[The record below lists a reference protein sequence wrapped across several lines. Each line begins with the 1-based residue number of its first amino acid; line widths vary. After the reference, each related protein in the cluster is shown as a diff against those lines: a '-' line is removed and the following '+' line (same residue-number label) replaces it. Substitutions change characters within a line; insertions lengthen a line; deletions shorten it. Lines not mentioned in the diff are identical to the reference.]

1 MIIRTPADLGALIRD
16 RRSHL
21 GMDQAS
27 LAKSVGTS
35 RKWLIEVEKGKPTAQ
50 IGLILRTLR
59 VLKISLSDSQQAAG
73 TVATLHTSE
82 PIDIGSIID
91 TLKRPKKWTS

>member
-1 MIIRTPADLGALIRD
+1 VIIRTPADLGALIRD

-27 LAKSVGTS
+27 LAKAVGTS

-59 VLKISLSDSQQAAG
+59 VLRISLSDSQQATGSA
-73 TVATLHTSE
+73 ATPQATD
-82 PIDIGSIID
+82 PIDIDRIID
-91 TLKRPKKWTS
+91 SLKRPKK